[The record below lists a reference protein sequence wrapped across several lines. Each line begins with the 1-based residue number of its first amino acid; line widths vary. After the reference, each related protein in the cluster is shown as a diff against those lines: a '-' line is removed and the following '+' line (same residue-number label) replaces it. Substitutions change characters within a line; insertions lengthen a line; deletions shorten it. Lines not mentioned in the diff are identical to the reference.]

1 VIFQDKW
8 ITLKDGRAA
17 VLKSP
22 CVEDAEKMLNY
33 IKQACGE
40 TDFLIRYPEEWNIT
54 VEQETEWVKSLRTS
68 PRTLGISCYVGGEV
82 AGNCEI
88 TFRGG
93 IKTAHR
99 ATIGIAI
106 LRDYWNLGI
115 GSAMLKELVAAA
127 RTRGTELVELE
138 FVEGNDRAKRLYEK
152 IGFRVV
158 GERPNAF
165 KLKDGTYRSE
175 FTMQMY
181 LKGNAYD

>member
-1 VIFQDKW
+1 M
-8 ITLKDGRAA
+8 
-17 VLKSP
+17 S
-22 CVEDAEKMLNY
+22 
-33 IKQACGE
+33 
-40 TDFLIRYPEEWNIT
+40 
-54 VEQETEWVKSLRTS
+54 
-68 PRTLGISCYVGGEV
+68 
-82 AGNCEI
+82 
-88 TFRGG
+88 
-93 IKTAHR
+93 HR